1 MTAPG
6 AGPLRVILA
15 DDHPVVRGG
24 VRALLEQAGGIG
36 IGAEAA
42 TAGELFAA
50 LARGDGDLVLTD
62 FSMPGGDAADGL
74 SMLGRLHAHWPELPV
89 VVLTMAGN
97 GSVLRAILDTGV
109 LGLLNKSDAL
119 DELAPA
125 IHAAAHGRRYLG
137 GGIRAVLE
145 ASGLHRDTGGEAML
159 SRRETEVLRLF
170 ASGLTVSQIA
180 RRLNRSVKTISR
192 QKTDAMAKL
201 GLHSDLEIYAYARQH
216 DLLF

>member
-1 MTAPG
+1 MTVPPAPG
-6 AGPLRVILA
+6 LRVILA

-24 VRALLEQAGGIG
+24 VRALLEQAGGIR
-36 IGAEAA
+36 ITAEAA

-50 LARGDGDLVLTD
+50 VSRGDGDLVLTD

-74 SMLGRLHAHWPELPV
+74 SMLGRLRAHWPELPV

-97 GSVLRAILDTGV
+97 TAVLRTILEAGV

-119 DELAPA
+119 TELAMA
-125 IHAAAHGRRYLG
+125 IHAASQGRRYVG
-137 GGIRAVLE
+137 TSIRALLE
-145 ASGLHRDTGGEAML
+145 PASPGL
-159 SRRETEVLRLF
+159 SQRETEVLRLF

-201 GLHSDLEIYAYARQH
+201 GLRSDLDIYAYARQNG
-216 DLLF
+216 LLF

>member
-1 MTAPG
+1 MTGSPEA
-6 AGPLRVILA
+6 ALRVILA

-24 VRALLEQAGGIG
+24 VRALLEHAGGIR
-36 IGAEAA
+36 ISAEAG

-50 LARGDGDLVLTD
+50 LARGDGDLALTD

-74 SMLGRLHAHWPELPV
+74 SMLGRLRAHWPELPV
-89 VVLTMAGN
+89 VVLTMATN
-97 GSVLRAILDTGV
+97 TAVLRAILDTGV

-119 DELAPA
+119 DELALA
-125 IHAAAHGRRYLG
+125 IHAAARGRRYLG
-137 GGIRAVLE
+137 TGIRTLLDAPGMPGDAGSGAV
-145 ASGLHRDTGGEAML
+145 L

-201 GLHSDLEIYAYARQH
+201 GLRSDLEIYAYAREH
-216 DLLF
+216 GLLF

>member
-1 MTAPG
+1 MTAVPG
-6 AGPLRVILA
+6 AVLRVILA

-24 VRALLEQAGGIG
+24 VRALLEHAGGIR
-36 IGAEAA
+36 IAAEAA

-97 GSVLRAILDTGV
+97 TAVLRAILDTGV

-119 DELAPA
+119 NELALA
-125 IHAAAHGRRYLG
+125 IRAASNGRRYVG
-137 GGIRAVLE
+137 TGIRAVLE
-145 ASGLHRDTGGEAML
+145 APGLPGDIEAVL

-201 GLHSDLEIYAYARQH
+201 GLRSDLEIYAYARQH
-216 DLLF
+216 GLTF

>member
-24 VRALLEQAGGIG
+24 VRALLEHAGGIS

-97 GSVLRAILDTGV
+97 SSVLRAILDTGV

-137 GGIRAVLE
+137 GSIRTALE
-145 ASGLHRDTGGEAML
+145 ASGLHRDTGGEAVL

-216 DLLF
+216 GLLF

>member
-1 MTAPG
+1 MTPAT
-6 AGPLRVILA
+6 PLRVILA

-24 VRALLEQAGGIG
+24 VRALLEHAGGIH
-36 IGAEAA
+36 ITAEAA

-97 GSVLRAILDTGV
+97 TAVLRAILDTGV

-119 DELAPA
+119 NELALA
-125 IHAAAHGRRYLG
+125 IHAAARGRRYLG
-137 GGIRAVLE
+137 GGIRAALE
-145 ASGLHRDTGGEAML
+145 TLGLPGDSTGKAVL

-180 RRLNRSVKTISR
+180 RRLDRSV
-192 QKTDAMAKL
+192 
-201 GLHSDLEIYAYARQH
+201 
-216 DLLF
+216 